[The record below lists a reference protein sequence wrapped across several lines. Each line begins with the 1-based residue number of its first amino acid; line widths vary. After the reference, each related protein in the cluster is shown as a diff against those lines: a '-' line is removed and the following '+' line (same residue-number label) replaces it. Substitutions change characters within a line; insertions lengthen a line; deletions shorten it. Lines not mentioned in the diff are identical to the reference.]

1 MGDPSAFPMLR
12 KPKRKHIL
20 AILLIASLIGAG
32 WAELSRGSQ
41 YRLGMSLAEVRALSG
56 NRYPT
61 QRWAIGERVPPT
73 QQERIQE
80 PVCYMYD
87 DDSGVVLY
95 FNYYQVLIQKEKIKY
110 FGVNVLDPTF
120 RRSRG
125 MVSDYF

>member
-1 MGDPSAFPMLR
+1 
-12 KPKRKHIL
+12 
-20 AILLIASLIGAG
+20 
-32 WAELSRGSQ
+32 
-41 YRLGMSLAEVRALSG
+41 
-56 NRYPT
+56 
-61 QRWAIGERVPPT
+61 
-73 QQERIQE
+73 
-80 PVCYMYD
+80 MYD